1 MSIIVKHGN
10 IVQLTS
16 HNNILGLLA
25 LILVVVAFS
34 TNCTLMKGIKI
45 FFGKLKF
52 DYDIS
57 NQISDLIL
65 DLDPNACNIFRFGFV
80 TYENLQHFWILET
93 HCSATH
99 FVKRTIEFGK
109 WN

>member
-1 MSIIVKHGN
+1 M
-10 IVQLTS
+10 QLTS

-34 TNCTLMKGIKI
+34 TNCSLIKEI
-45 FFGKLKF
+45 KNLFGELNF

-57 NQISDLIL
+57 SQSSDLIL

-80 TYENLQHFWILET
+80 TYENLQLFWILQT

-99 FVKRTIEFGK
+99 FVKQAIEFGK